1 MALIRQVSA
10 LVAVLMVCSIAVC
23 TAEAATLVRT
33 ATQRRF
39 QGQWRAGPPGSQ
51 PGRLSARHDEEVG
64 LASRGRNR
72 IQEEEELEILG
83 KTDQRHL
90 QAELIKRANQ
100 AVKSLMLLL
109 ARLPSAARVDDF
121 PRLAAFVRSFEEQP
135 KAAKSQA
142 MQGDTRLQHLPFHLA
157 RGMSRM

>member
-1 MALIRQVSA
+1 MEGRPSRKPARQTVS
-10 LVAVLMVCSIAVC
+10 
-23 TAEAATLVRT
+23 EA
-33 ATQRRF
+33 RR
-39 QGQWRAGPPGSQ
+39 GSGAGKPRSEPNPGASASQ
-51 PGRLSARHDEEVG
+51 
-64 LASRGRNR
+64 
-72 IQEEEELEILG
+72 QKEEEELEILG